1 MQTRVKTAI
10 HASADHV
17 WDIFAH
23 DFENAY
29 LWMSSVKHSYGKEN
43 GPAFP
48 GARSQ
53 GRVCELSNDPNGMH
67 ASESFLAY
75 DEENR
80 TATVR
85 IEIRGGPAVAPI
97 KVNIMDVMV
106 AAEGKDKASVDMTI
120 RSQLKPAAYLFYPI
134 VKLGILVFIRQ
145 IQEELKHFAERG
157 TPHPRKVKALN
168 AKTKSANATRKS
180 A

>member
-1 MQTRVKTAI
+1 MQTRVKTTI
-10 HASADHV
+10 HASAQHV
-17 WDIFAH
+17 WNIFAH

-29 LWMSSVKHSYGKEN
+29 LWMSSVKHSYGKAN

-53 GRVCELSNDPNGMH
+53 GRICELSNDPNGMH

-75 DEENR
+75 DENKR

-97 KVNIMDVMV
+97 KVNIMDVV
-106 AAEGKDKASVDMTI
+106 VTAEGENKATVDMTI
-120 RSQLKPAAYLFYPI
+120 RSQLKPAAYLFYPL
-134 VKLGILVFIRQ
+134 VKMGILVFIRQ
-145 IQEELKHFAERG
+145 IQEELKHYAELG
-157 TPHPRKVKALN
+157 KPHPRKVKALN
-168 AKTKSANATRKS
+168 AKKKSATAIRKS
-180 A
+180 V

>member
-1 MQTRVKTAI
+1 MQTRVKTTI

-17 WDIFAH
+17 WKIFAH

-48 GARSQ
+48 GASSQ
-53 GRVCELSNDPNGMH
+53 GRVCELSNDPNGMY

-75 DEENR
+75 DEKNR

-97 KVNIMDVMV
+97 KVNIMDVVV
-106 AAEGKDKASVDMTI
+106 AAEGEDKASVDMTI
-120 RSQLKPAAYLFYPI
+120 RSQLKLAAYLFYPV
-134 VKLGILVFIRQ
+134 VKLGVLVFIKQ
-145 IQEELKHFAERG
+145 IQDELKHFAEFG
-157 TPHPRKVKALN
+157 KPHPRKVKSLN
-168 AKTKSANATRKS
+168 AKKKSETSMHRNA
-180 A
+180 